1 MDSSQKKVPGLTGRS
16 NKTNK
21 PERLYWKCSQEAAR
35 LGFEPRLVRLHEIE
49 PGAIEHRCQLLQ
61 AEMLEWIALKRGSA
75 IAPPGQ
81 MTVAQLFR
89 MYRERESSPFHEL
102 KWNTARTY
110 SQMLDSVEY
119 AVGTIRLADINIE
132 TIHRWYNDACYP
144 EGRGRNKPARV
155 RKAHGIISILRRT
168 VSYGVACELPDC
180 VRLHAIL
187 SNMRFKMPP
196 KRTSALMAHHV
207 EMFIDKAVAQNRFS
221 LALGTALQFELG
233 MRQRDVIGEWEPL
246 EGEAPQ
252 SAYVLNR
259 RQWVNGLQWT
269 NISPDMVLTK
279 KTTKTGQV
287 VTHDLTLCPM
297 SMALIETIPPE
308 RRAFGP
314 IIIDE
319 LHNRPYAEHA
329 YQRHWRVVADMAGLP
344 RSVWNMDARSGA
356 ATEASDA
363 GASLGDTRMVLGH
376 SDERTTARY
385 VRGEGLE
392 KTRRVAKLR
401 LAHRLGGQEP
411 GRENES

>member
-1 MDSSQKKVPGLTGRS
+1 MDSNQRPPGLILRKNKATGKVR
-16 NKTNK
+16 K
-21 PERLYWKCSQEAAR
+21 YWRCSDEAASM
-35 LGFEPRLVRLHEIE
+35 GFEPRLVRLHEIE
-49 PGAIEHRCQLLQ
+49 GGAIASQCYLLQ
-61 AEMLEWIALKRGSA
+61 AEMQEWLALKKGAA

-81 MTVAQLFR
+81 MTVCHLFR
-89 MYRERESSPFHEL
+89 MYRERQSSPFHDI
-102 KWNTARTY
+102 KWNTRRTY
-110 SQMLDSVEY
+110 SQMLDTIED
-119 AVGTIRLADINIE
+119 AVGSIRLADINIE
-132 TIHRWYNDACYP
+132 TIHTWYNDACYP
-144 EGRGRNKPARV
+144 EGKGRNKPAHL
-155 RKAHGIISILRRT
+155 RKGHGIISMLRRT
-168 VSYGVACELPDC
+168 VAYGVACEVPDC
-180 VRLHAIL
+180 VRLHSIL
-187 SNMRFKMPP
+187 SNMRFKMPQ

-207 EMFIDKAVAQNRFS
+207 EAFIKKAVSQDRFS

-246 EGEAPQ
+246 DGDTPT

-259 RQWVNGLQWT
+259 RQWVNGLQWLD
-269 NISPDMVLTK
+269 ISPDWVLTK

-297 SMALIETIPPE
+297 SRALIESVPPE
-308 RRAFGP
+308 KRAFGP
-314 IIIDE
+314 IILDE

-329 YQRHWRVVADMAGLP
+329 YQRHWRLIADMAGLP

-411 GRENES
+411 GGENLS